1 MTLENEKSW
10 TWKWTSTWNFGQS
23 CFRDGERKRG
33 SEEGFKRWGVRVT
46 FEKRYRA
53 HKNGDVAAQRE
64 QLPEEE
70 QSRGERE
77 REERENVREI

>member
-1 MTLENEKSW
+1 MKNHGHGNGLRHGTLGRVVSEMEREKEAVKKDLS
-10 TWKWTSTWNFGQS
+10 
-23 CFRDGERKRG
+23 GEVWELPLK
-33 SEEGFKRWGVRVT
+33 
-46 FEKRYRA
+46 KRYRA

-77 REERENVREI
+77 REERENEREI